1 MDLLRALTILSTRSF
16 IEGHS
21 DAGIAAGVQL
31 LLKASSAS
39 AVPMLDG
46 RTELSPVE
54 VLRHLAHAT
63 RLHYE
68 DSVYDVY
75 RQWALARYVGV
86 FDLVPWHYSGPPRL
100 SLSDAGRR
108 VVGNQRAVLSE
119 DLGIGFASAMAQTW
133 ARGRWPG
140 HSPQLIDVDIAYRY
154 ESSASCAGRRTDYLI
169 VSYDRDAARPVIL
182 GLLECKGSE
191 SRAHALRQVSTGA
204 KQIEDTV
211 LRGRRVPGLVCSLHS
226 GRDAVQY
233 FTCAV
238 EPLRGGRS
246 PVGLP
251 KLPGLAELFRV
262 PWARLA
268 DIADEKELYDR
279 LAPNRLKA
287 KRPSATARTRVRDQR
302 IIHGRFT
309 KAPPRVYRFPAGSS
323 HTSSESREPSLK
335 PCGNRTKWRLIACRR
350 TWVLSFDGSRH
361 RRTQRGSRR

>member
-1 MDLLRALTILSTRSF
+1 M
-16 IEGHS
+16 
-21 DAGIAAGVQL
+21 
-31 LLKASSAS
+31 
-39 AVPMLDG
+39 
-46 RTELSPVE
+46 
-54 VLRHLAHAT
+54 
-63 RLHYE
+63 
-68 DSVYDVY
+68 
-75 RQWALARYVGV
+75 
-86 FDLVPWHYSGPPRL
+86 
-100 SLSDAGRR
+100 
-108 VVGNQRAVLSE
+108 
-119 DLGIGFASAMAQTW
+119 
-133 ARGRWPG
+133 
-140 HSPQLIDVDIAYRY
+140 
-154 ESSASCAGRRTDYLI
+154 
-169 VSYDRDAARPVIL
+169 
-182 GLLECKGSE
+182 
-191 SRAHALRQVSTGA
+191 
-204 KQIEDTV
+204 
-211 LRGRRVPGLVCSLHS
+211 
-226 GRDAVQY
+226 QY